1 MTQFVYFLG
10 NYFNNSYDS
19 SHCLNSSKYEILEKC
34 NFKKRL
40 NNCDIKSINKI
51 KKSSQLDWD
60 MIDWQET
67 SEYTYLVFTLYLNPI
82 LAFFSILI
90 NILNII
96 ILKSKSLKKDIQ
108 NNYNYFNLHSLSNL
122 LFIILIPFELITN
135 CVFSEYFCS
144 ALYDKL
150 LTQYFDK
157 IFLKLFKNSLKTF
170 SNISYLAFILIRYIN
185 VTGTKNNH
193 LKRFQKL
200 KYKYYILL
208 TALFS
213 LILNSYIYFEYVF
226 KKREILISKEKD
238 LELINS
244 FDNLKI
250 DLTKSE
256 YIFLTVSQYLKIIV
270 SDLLFFILSIIF
282 DIVLIIFIQKNIN
295 NLQRNSFSIVNS
307 NNLEMKKK
315 SKSRLK
321 AMIILNGINFLL
333 LRFPLSII
341 DFYSLIFRLDENSK
355 EDLKFK
361 PDLISFIVCRALL
374 FCEDLKNFFI
384 SLYLISITVQFFIFY
399 KLDKNFQIGF
409 AALLK
414 RN

>member
-19 SHCLNSSKYEILEKC
+19 SHCLNSSKYEILKKC

-40 NNCDIKSINKI
+40 NNCDIKGITKI

-67 SEYTYLVFTLYLNPI
+67 SEYTYLAFTLYLNPI

-193 LKRFQKL
+193 LKRFQKF

-250 DLTKSE
+250 YLTKSE

-282 DIVLIIFIQKNIN
+282 DIVLIIFIQKSIN
-295 NLQRNSFSIVNS
+295 NIKHKTLSLVNS

-315 SKSRLK
+315 SESRLK
-321 AMIILNGINFLL
+321 AMVILNGINFLL
-333 LRFPLSII
+333 LRFPLAII
-341 DFYSLIFRLDENSK
+341 DLHSLIFRLDENSK